1 MSSRKAAAYGVGAVL
16 LVAYLATA
24 NMPSQDP
31 AARERAARPAGTG
44 GTESLATEVSA
55 QAARLQA
62 RMAQAP
68 VPDPNPRNPFSFGH
82 APRAA
87 DPGPSQPIAND
98 AMLHAT
104 AAEEPA
110 PRRRRCRR

>member
-1 MSSRKAAAYGVGAVL
+1 MTSRKTAAYGVGGVL

-24 NMPSQDP
+24 NMPSQDRGAAANAPRGRP
-31 AARERAARPAGTG
+31 APAGTDRWP
-44 GTESLATEVSA
+44 SEVSA

-68 VPDPNPRNPFSFGH
+68 VPDANPRNPFSFGH

-87 DPGPSQPIAND
+87 AAGASTD
-98 AMLHAT
+98 A
-104 AAEEPA
+104 A
-110 PRRRRCRR
+110 PRSCAPSPTSRARSRRRCRC